1 MLRRLAGWW
10 QPWLALGLFG
20 LLLHFVWEMLQ
31 VPFYEGMELAD
42 HWGAVLRCTRAAL
55 GDVLIGWVAYA
66 FAAALAR
73 DPWWLT
79 ASHRWRPLTVLLGTG
94 LLITGT
100 LEWLNVYAWQRWAY
114 SPDMPVV
121 LGIGLTPLLQWLL
134 LPVLTLWLARRHL
147 GLADGRVR

>member
-1 MLRRLAGWW
+1 MRRGPAPRW

-20 LLLHFVWEMLQ
+20 FLLHFVWEMLQ
-31 VPFYEGMELAD
+31 APLYEGMEWPD
-42 HWGAVLRCTRAAL
+42 HWGAVLRCTQAAL

-66 FAAALAR
+66 FAAAWVR
-73 DPWWLT
+73 DRWWLG
-79 ASHRWRPLTVLLGTG
+79 ASHRWRPLTVLLWTG

-100 LEWLNVYAWQRWAY
+100 LEWLNVYVWQRWAY

-134 LPVLTLWLARRHL
+134 LPVLTVWMARRHL
-147 GLADGRVR
+147 GLAAGRVG